1 MKRKK
6 AIQNFAIILLVLV
19 GVKNLVAA
27 LPLKSMQRFVHFYT
41 SFIHPQDA
49 ALHHLLSFVLGALM
63 LLLAHRLYRR
73 VRLAWV
79 AEVAALT
86 MTIAIQAVRY
96 HSLTVP
102 VMLLELFVLVVL
114 CISHEDFTRKSDPLT
129 VKAALR
135 FVAASIILLLLN
147 ATVGIYAMRG
157 SLHNVHDVGDAL
169 TRSVQLLVLMDTDVM
184 QTTGR
189 IAELYAGVLISINWV
204 CIFASV
210 ALLLKPLVYVPL
222 ATRHDRER
230 VRALLRRYGQNS
242 LSYLALENNKKYFFS
257 STVEGVC
264 AYTVVSDVFVVC
276 GDPICSPEDGRGF
289 LTELLAYC
297 TKNAYRLMLLSVTD
311 CFRADYLSLGFGM
324 VKLGEET
331 CFHLDDYNLQGG
343 KVAKVRAAIN
353 HATKAGITVC
363 EYKPAEGR
371 DARLERQIEDISA
384 EWLKSKGGKM
394 LQFMVGGTGLND
406 PLDRRYFYACDSAGT
421 MLGFV
426 VFLPYLDGYLADVTR
441 RRSGAP
447 QGVLEKIICEAWM
460 KMRDE
465 GIQWG
470 SMGLA
475 TLYNVAEADRATL
488 TEKLFTYI
496 YENLNNN
503 FGFQNLHHA
512 KEKYAPT
519 HWFPRHMAFYPKPFS
534 PRLAYALVRC
544 QSKTGLLRIARDEI
558 RPKADMSDTPG
569 KGSDEA

>member
-1 MKRKK
+1 MKSKK
-6 AIQNFAIILLVLV
+6 AVQNFAIILLVLV
-19 GVKNLVAA
+19 GVKNLLAA
-27 LPLKSMQRFVHFYT
+27 LPLKAMQRFVHFYT

-49 ALHHLLSFVLGALM
+49 ALHHIFSFVLGALM

-73 VRLAWV
+73 VRLAWL
-79 AEVAALT
+79 AEVGALAL
-86 MTIAIQAVRY
+86 TIAIQAMRY
-96 HSLTVP
+96 HSFTVP

-114 CISHEDFTRKSDPLT
+114 CVSHEDFTRKSDPLT
-129 VKAALR
+129 VKTALR
-135 FVAASIILLLLN
+135 FIAASVILLLLN

-157 SLHNVHDVGDAL
+157 SLRNIHDVGDAL
-169 TRSVQLLVLMDTDVM
+169 ARSVQLLVLMDTDTM

-189 IAELYAGVLISINWV
+189 AAKLYADVLISINWV
-204 CIFASV
+204 CIFSSV
-210 ALLLKPLVYVPL
+210 ALLLKPLVYAPL

-230 VRALLRRYGQNS
+230 VRALLRQYGQNP
-242 LSYLALENNKKYFFS
+242 LSYLALENDKQYYFS
-257 STVEGVC
+257 SAVEGVC
-264 AYTVVSDVFVVC
+264 AYTVISDVFVVC
-276 GDPICSPEDGRGF
+276 GDPICSPEDGHAF

-297 TKNAYRLMLLSVTD
+297 KKNAYRLLLLSVTD
-311 CFRADYLSLGFGM
+311 SFRAEYLNLGFGM

-331 CFHLDDYNLQGG
+331 CFHLADYNLQGG

-353 HATKAGITVC
+353 HATKAGISVC

-371 DARLERQIEDISA
+371 DARLERQIDDISA
-384 EWLKSKGGKM
+384 EWLKSKGGEM
-394 LQFMVGGTGLND
+394 LQFMVGGVGLSD
-406 PLDRRYFYACDSAGT
+406 PLDRRYFYACDAAGAV
-421 MLGFV
+421 LGFV
-426 VFLPYLDGYLADVTR
+426 VFLPYLGGYLADVTR

-447 QGVLEKIICEAWM
+447 QGVLEKIIYEAWM

-465 GIQWG
+465 GIEWG

-503 FGFQNLHHA
+503 FGFKNLHHA

-519 HWFPRHMAFYPKPFS
+519 HWIPRHMVFYPKPFS

-544 QSKTGLLRIARDEI
+544 QSKAGLLRMARDEI
-558 RPKADMSDTPG
+558 RPKPGTSDPSGKDSADV
-569 KGSDEA
+569 